1 MMRARRT
8 VTITIGPERDVSGA
22 LSQVR
27 EAIHR
32 DERVV
37 LYVALMPP
45 LVTVRRI
52 DLPRMTADDARRAVS
67 RNGSRYFTDARES
80 LTIAAR
86 QTLGAAW
93 MVAAAP
99 AAVVREIYERAEA
112 FGWDVAAVVPAHAAW
127 ARAGGEGLVSI
138 SAEHETTILDV
149 RGGELRQVRRARAS
163 AALPAELAGARALAS
178 SGEEAARLATSHA
191 TKAVALDLVPDSVRL
206 RRSGVARRLG
216 WSLVGASAALLVLS
230 AGLTLWGER
239 RELNALRARRA
250 ELRPLIQQALV
261 HRDTL
266 VETSDRVNAI
276 AALEQGGER
285 WSAVIARVAEVLPRD
300 AYLTAFRGEADSV
313 SLEGQASNAAGVF
326 AAMRSTP
333 GLLAVRASAPVR
345 QEGGAGQ
352 PVVERFAMGARVS
365 LRSLVGDAP

>member
-1 MMRARRT
+1 MRARRT
-8 VTITIGPERDVSGA
+8 VTMAIGPERDVSGA
-22 LSQVR
+22 LAQLR
-27 EAIHR
+27 EAIPLG
-32 DERVV
+32 ERVA

-52 DLPRMTADDARRAVS
+52 DLPRMTAGDARRAVS
-67 RNGSRYFTDARES
+67 RNVGRYFTDAREP
-80 LTIAAR
+80 LTIAVR
-86 QTLGAAW
+86 QALGAW
-93 MVAAAP
+93 IVAGAP
-99 AAVVREIYERAEA
+99 AAIVRELYERAEA
-112 FGWDVAAVVPAHAAW
+112 FGWDVAAIVPAHAAW
-127 ARAGGEGLVSI
+127 ARAAGEGLVAIASG
-138 SAEHETTILDV
+138 HETTILDV
-149 RGGELRQVRRARAS
+149 RGGELRQIRRARAS
-163 AALPAELAGARALAS
+163 AALPPELASVRVIAS
-178 SGEEAARLATSHA
+178 SGVEAARLATSHA
-191 TKAVALDLVPDSVRL
+191 TKAVALDLVPDSVRQ
-206 RRSGVARRLG
+206 RRSAVARRLG

-250 ELRPLIQQALV
+250 DLRPLVQQALV

-285 WSAVIARVAEVLPRD
+285 WSAVIARVAEALPAD

-352 PVVERFAMGARVS
+352 PVVERFVMGARVS
-365 LRSLVGDAP
+365 LRSLIGGAP

>member
-8 VTITIGPERDVSGA
+8 VTIAIGPERDVSGPLA
-22 LSQVR
+22 QVR
-27 EAIHR
+27 QAVR
-32 DERVV
+32 PDDRVA

-45 LVTVRRI
+45 LVKVRCVE
-52 DLPRMTADDARRAVS
+52 LPHMTADDARRAVS
-67 RNGSRYFTDARES
+67 RNGGRYFTDVREP

-86 QTLGAAW
+86 QTSGSAW

-99 AAVVREIYERAEA
+99 AAIVSDIYEGAEA
-112 FGWDVAAVVPAHAAW
+112 FGWDVAAIVPSHAAW

-149 RGGELRQVRRARAS
+149 RGGELRQVRRARAN
-163 AALPAELAGARALAS
+163 AALPPELAGARAIAS

-191 TKAVALDLVPDSVRL
+191 TKAVTLDLVPDSVRL
-206 RRSGVARRLG
+206 GRSVVARRLG

-250 ELRPLIQQALV
+250 ELRPLVQQALV

-276 AALEQGGER
+276 AALEQDGER
-285 WSAVIARVAEVLPRD
+285 WSAVIARVAEALPGD

-313 SLEGQASNAAGVF
+313 SLEGQASSAAGVF

-345 QEGGAGQ
+345 QEGGVGQ
-352 PVVERFAMGARVS
+352 PVVERFTMGARVS
-365 LRSLVGDAP
+365 LRSLIGDAP